1 MTIVLVLLLAMTLAG
16 LAVYAIFGSN
26 SFGIFSLVEHK
37 KVPDRIADLLPW
49 AALVAPNV
57 VFNKNG
63 SFMTAFRYRGP
74 DLASATKHELI
85 SACARLNNSLRR
97 LQGGWA
103 IYAIDERNEAEPYKV
118 DEFPAAIAQ
127 LLDIERAH
135 MFKGVAHHENTYHFV
150 LVYLPP
156 PDVSGSVAQ
165 WFYEG
170 DDKTLKNHESH
181 LKNFQR
187 DAARI
192 ANLLTATLPQLV
204 RLEDGELLT
213 FLHDSVSLK
222 RQKIGLPEVPMYLD
236 AFLPDMPLTGGLD
249 PKLGDYWIQAMTI
262 VGFPQ
267 NSSPGLLD
275 GLNRL
280 PFEYRWVTRFI
291 FLDHTDAEKQI
302 KTYQQRWLSLRKSLV
317 TVFREALFGHE
328 SAMENTDAANK
339 AVDANIAQ
347 QELGSGAVAFGH
359 FTQTIL
365 LYDKDREALIE
376 KRLQIEKVIDGLSFT
391 TIDENRNHNAL
402 DAFLGA
408 IPGNCANNVRHPL
421 VNTINLVHLFP
432 LSAVWAG
439 DREDAN
445 LNGPPLLQV
454 VTDSNTPFRLGTVY
468 GDVGHALIV
477 GPTGTGKSTLLRA
490 LESAW
495 LRYEGAQVFIFDM
508 KKGAKVLTHAVGGEF
523 YDLGEDSCE
532 LALQPLA
539 DVDDFYE
546 RTWAAEW
553 IETICMQENVPINP
567 NRKAD
572 ILKALK
578 ALGDGEREHR
588 TLTAFKIKVQDP
600 TVKAAI
606 ATFTHEG
613 SYGRLLDSDH
623 DNLGTSRWQAFEM
636 RELTKNMK
644 GAVMPTL
651 TYLFH
656 RLERRFKASTPTLL
670 VLDEGWLFLDNPVFA
685 PRLNEWLRTLRS
697 YKVYVVFASQ
707 SPSSVAESP
716 LFYVINESCY
726 TKIFLAFGRAQEES
740 NAKFYRRFG
749 LNERQIEI
757 IGRAVPKREYYFTS
771 PLGNRLFSLPLG
783 EIGLAY
789 CAATGEADVA
799 MAEPFFQLPT
809 DQFNRAYLKARGLEW
824 AAEML
829 PPQTDQT
836 PFCHQETSEPKR
848 AVA

>member
-1 MTIVLVLLLAMTLAG
+1 MTIFLVLLLAVALAG
-16 LAVYAIFGSN
+16 LAIYAIFGSN
-26 SFGIFSLVEHK
+26 AFGTFSLVEHK
-37 KVPDRIADLLPW
+37 KVPDRFSDLLPW
-49 AALVAPNV
+49 AALVAPDV

-85 SACARLNNSLRR
+85 GACARLNNSLRR

-103 IYAIDERNEAEPYKV
+103 IYAIDDRSEAEEYRTADYP
-118 DEFPAAIAQ
+118 FPVAQ
-127 LLDIERAH
+127 LLDVERQH
-135 MFKGVAHHENTYHFV
+135 IFKGVAHHENTYHFA

-156 PDVSGSVAQ
+156 PDVSGRVAQ

-170 DDKTLKNHESH
+170 DERKEKNYEAH
-181 LKNFQR
+181 LKTFQR
-187 DAARI
+187 DAGRI
-192 ANLLTATLPQLV
+192 ANLLTTTLPEME
-204 RLEDGELLT
+204 RLQDGELLT
-213 FLHDSVSLK
+213 FLHDSVSIK

-236 AFLPDMPLTGGLD
+236 ALLTDMPLTGGLD
-249 PKLGDYWIQAMTI
+249 PKLGDYWIQAITI

-267 NSSPGLLD
+267 NSRPGLLD

-291 FLDHTDAEKQI
+291 FLDPADAEKQI
-302 KTYQQRWLSLRKSLV
+302 KGYQQRWLSLRKSLV
-317 TVFREALFGHE
+317 TVFREAMFGSE
-328 SAMENTDAANK
+328 SAMENTDAVNK
-339 AVDANIAQ
+339 AADANVAL
-347 QELGSGAVAFGH
+347 QELGAGAVAYGH
-359 FTQTIL
+359 FTQTIIL
-365 LYDKDREALIE
+365 FDKDRDALTE
-376 KRLQIEKVIDGLSFT
+376 KRLQVEKIVDGLGFT
-391 TIDENRNHNAL
+391 TIDENQNHNAL

-439 DREDAN
+439 AKGDTN
-445 LNGPPLLQV
+445 LDGTPLLQA
-454 VTDSNTPFRLGTVY
+454 VTDSNTPFRVTTAY
-468 GDVGHALIV
+468 GDVGHTLIV
-477 GPTGTGKSTLLRA
+477 GPTGSGKSTLLCA
-490 LESAW
+490 LEAAW
-495 LRYEGAQVFIFDM
+495 PRYPGAQVFIFDM
-508 KKGAKVLTHAVGGEF
+508 KKGSKVLTHSMGGEF
-523 YDLGEDSCE
+523 YDLGEENCPLSF
-532 LALQPLA
+532 QPLA
-539 DVDDFYE
+539 DVDDQNE

-553 IETICMQENVPINP
+553 MEAICLQENVKMNP
-567 NRKAD
+567 ERKAD

-578 ALGDGEREHR
+578 ALGDGDREHR
-588 TLTAFKIKVQDP
+588 TMTAFKIKVQDP
-600 TVKAAI
+600 EVKAAI
-606 ATFTHEG
+606 TAFTHEG
-613 SYGRLLDSDH
+613 SYGRLLDSDR
-623 DNLGTSRWQAFEM
+623 DSLSDARWQAFEM
-636 RELTKNMK
+636 RELTKNMA

-697 YKVYVVFASQ
+697 FKVYVIFASQ

-716 LFYVINESCY
+716 LFSVINESCY
-726 TKIFLAFGRAQEES
+726 TKIFLPFGRAQEES

-749 LNERQIEI
+749 LNDRQIEI
-757 IGRAVPKREYYFTS
+757 IGKATAKREYYFTS

-799 MAEPFFQLPT
+799 LAEPLFHLPT
-809 DQFNRAYLKARGLEW
+809 DQFNREYLALRGLDW
-824 AAEML
+824 VAEML
-829 PPQTDQT
+829 PPA
-836 PFCHQETSEPKR
+836 PVAEPEPDDEPQL